1 MAELVALIRSA
12 FVRHFPSR
20 LLDRERPVAASQ
32 ENTKETSDSETKRA
46 STPHPLQL
54 LAAVATIATFL
65 IFVVS
70 GGYSLLFRSGSDV
83 VLAAKVDWIDLPS
96 RFAVDD
102 PRRFSE
108 LTDEL
113 GRVLKF
119 EELTRVIPD
128 FQYGSRASLVKL
140 TIENRGAATSKT
152 VRVYF
157 DDFMVG
163 VEVFRRGSVETQFIF
178 PKDNFEVGIL
188 DPGDAVTLY
197 AVTKTH
203 YYKVPPTRVLQAE
216 KIVSVVSEKYVDTG
230 VPLDIVPWEINHP
243 TLTGFVVLYLAA
255 LVGLFFVVAIPI
267 AVRYLWRA
275 IKNR

>member
-1 MAELVALIRSA
+1 M
-12 FVRHFPSR
+12 
-20 LLDRERPVAASQ
+20 
-32 ENTKETSDSETKRA
+32 
-46 STPHPLQL
+46 
-54 LAAVATIATFL
+54 
-65 IFVVS
+65 
-70 GGYSLLFRSGSDV
+70 
-83 VLAAKVDWIDLPS
+83 
-96 RFAVDD
+96 
-102 PRRFSE
+102 
-108 LTDEL
+108 
-113 GRVLKF
+113 
-119 EELTRVIPD
+119 
-128 FQYGSRASLVKL
+128 
-140 TIENRGAATSKT
+140 
-152 VRVYF
+152 
-157 DDFMVG
+157 
-163 VEVFRRGSVETQFIF
+163 
-178 PKDNFEVGIL
+178 